1 MNKNN
6 RFVKQFI
13 YPSIFI
19 FLAFTIDVQE
29 KGKETEEE
37 KVKWYSIQEA
47 LELHKENPKKIFI
60 DIYTNW
66 CGWCKKMDAT
76 TFSNPVI
83 AEYLNKYYYPVK
95 FNAESKDSVMI
106 GDKTFVNQGQG
117 RRPTHDFA
125 IALLNGQMSYPAFAF
140 MDEELKPLISPLK
153 GYKTA
158 SNFEPILYYLG
169 NEIYKEKK
177 YAEFVNDY
185 ERRVKSN

>member
-1 MNKNN
+1 MSKNN

-19 FLAFTIDVQE
+19 FLAFTIDVRE
-29 KGKETEEE
+29 KEKETEEE

-60 DIYTNW
+60 DIYTDW

-83 AEYLNKYYYPVK
+83 AEYLNTYFYPVK
-95 FNAESKDSVMI
+95 FNAESKESLTI
-106 GDKTFVNQGQG
+106 GDKTFVNKGEG
-117 RRPTHDFA
+117 SRPTHEFA

-140 MDEELKPLISPLK
+140 LDENLKPLISPLK
-153 GYKTA
+153 GYQSA
-158 SNFEPILYYLG
+158 YNVEPILYYLG

-177 YAEFVNDY
+177 YPEFVNDY
-185 ERRVKSN
+185 ERRVKNN